1 MQIPLSILIYRH
13 VRPAHDPLF
22 PGDVDARRFERQLR
36 LLTRWFRI
44 MPLAEAVRRLRERTL
59 AGPTACL
66 TFEHGYAEHAQ
77 LVLPLLARFNASA
90 TFFVASGFL
99 DGGCMWPDAV
109 AQVVR
114 EAPGERLNLTRS
126 GFGSYDVA
134 STGQRRAVLHM
145 LLDTLAAM
153 PREERML
160 RIESMARRFRPTMLS
175 TDELLALHRAG
186 MAIGAQT
193 VSCPPLASISNAQ
206 ARAEIADCRATLQ
219 RIIQAPVHY
228 FAYPGGVPG
237 EDFERR
243 HANMLRSQGFEGAV
257 TTASGTARQDSDPF
271 LLPRITPCD
280 SDGARFLL
288 HVAGKLFTRAA

>member
-1 MQIPLSILIYRH
+1 VQVPLSILIYRH

-22 PGDVDARRFERQLR
+22 PDDVDARRFEQQLRQLA
-36 LLTRWFRI
+36 RWFRI
-44 MPLAEAVRRLRERTL
+44 MPLAEAVQRLRERTL
-59 AGPTACL
+59 SGPTVCL

-77 LVLPLLARFNASA
+77 VVLPVLARCNASA
-90 TFFVASGFL
+90 TFFVASGYL

-109 AQVVR
+109 AQVIR
-114 EAPGERLNLTRS
+114 DAPGERLNLSRS
-126 GFGSYDVA
+126 GFGSYAVA
-134 STGQRRAVLHM
+134 SIGQRRAVLRM
-145 LLDTLAAM
+145 LLDSLRDM
-153 PREERML
+153 QHEERML

-193 VSCPPLASISNAQ
+193 VSCPPLTSVSNAQ
-206 ARAEIADCRATLQ
+206 ARAEIADGRATLQ

-228 FAYPGGVPG
+228 FAYPGGRPG

-257 TTASGTARQDSDPF
+257 TTSEGAARHDIDPF
-271 LLPRITPCD
+271 LLPRLTPGD
-280 SDGARFLL
+280 SAGARFLL
-288 HVAGKLFTRAA
+288 RMAGKLFTRRA